1 MAFESSVT
9 QVADPLG
16 GSGTVYQLRWRDTTG
31 GGIPTFLSRNFGVAS
46 ASVVEAT
53 YVWACNSVGGKS
65 RLGFGVMRD
74 GAGLGR
80 R

>member
-31 GGIPTFLSRNFGVAS
+31 GGIPTYLSRNFGVAS
-46 ASVVEAT
+46 ASVVETAI
-53 YVWACNSVGGKS
+53 S
-65 RLGFGVMRD
+65 
-74 GAGLGR
+74 
-80 R
+80 